1 MARTP
6 TRTPSF
12 AVQLREAISR
22 SFIGGLPDRAVE
34 QLTVDAVR
42 LDIPSGATFYRD
54 ADEPRAGIVVSG
66 LIRVFMTS
74 SEGRQVTV
82 RYARPGD
89 VLGVAVTVGGP
100 ASVSVQAITD
110 STVGMLNVRTLER
123 LGRSD
128 PAVAWAIA
136 EELNRR
142 LSDTLDEL
150 AGNAFLTL
158 RGRVARHLLD
168 LAAQR
173 QSGHRLVA
181 PVTQQELADAVA
193 SVREVVTRVL
203 GQLRDEG
210 LIETGRDEIVV
221 LEPGRLAEE
230 AERPPER

>member
-1 MARTP
+1 MVRTP
-6 TRTPSF
+6 TRIPSF
-12 AVQLREAISR
+12 AVQLREAMSR
-22 SFIGGLPDRAVE
+22 SFIGRLPDRAVE

-42 LDIPSGATFYRD
+42 LDIPAGATFYRD
-54 ADEPRAGIVVSG
+54 ADEARAGIVVSG

-74 SEGRQVTV
+74 PEGRQVTV
-82 RYARPGD
+82 RYARPAD

-136 EELNRR
+136 EELNHR
-142 LSDTLDEL
+142 LYDTLDEL

-230 AERPPER
+230 AERPPDR